1 MLIERGKTPQS
12 FTCSRR
18 GCECTYAH
26 IRGSAHMRRPKP
38 IIQSERAHKFW
49 SLVAAACSVKV
60 RALFLSERRRLT
72 DPRFLCLHLCNSSL
86 PAGLLAHSSLL
97 FFAFPPRG
105 CAFSTTL
112 GHEPEAAQ
120 VPLLPTYTVENCLF
134 FFLGKRLAVF
144 CYSFPLTAIFLLL
157 LVVVLPHNVSGTLHF
172 I

>member
-1 MLIERGKTPQS
+1 M
-12 FTCSRR
+12 
-18 GCECTYAH
+18 CTYAH
-26 IRGSAHMRRPKP
+26 IRRSAHMRRPKP

-97 FFAFPPRG
+97 FFFAFPPRG

-120 VPLLPTYTVENCLF
+120 VPLLPTYTVEF
-134 FFLGKRLAVF
+134 FFSWGRDWQFFVILFHLQQYFYCCWWSCCLIMCLVH
-144 CYSFPLTAIFLLL
+144 CISF
-157 LVVVLPHNVSGTLHF
+157 NK
-172 I
+172 